1 MSDAAA
7 VSGKTTGLIQRIRR
21 DYSPLVIAMVGLF
34 LFVFLAGAVLT
45 DDFLTWFNVKTIIR
59 DAALVGIMAIGLT
72 FVTLSGNFF
81 LLSMK
86 EIAALCIIAFATCM
100 GAEWNQWAAPDSAS
114 DPAASALIMTFM
126 VAFLITIVIAIIAGA
141 VQGALIG
148 LGGNPIV
155 VTLGAAGL
163 FFGIGSWWSDN
174 LVVSYRRPHGA
185 EWLGTGSF
193 LGDIPNITVAFVIIA
208 IIAEL
213 TLRYTAF
220 GRQVYLVGANRAAGR
235 ATGHEN
241 FGMAIK
247 CCIIAS
253 VCAAFVAMA
262 FSGQVSSAHVNYF
275 SSEFGSSGDMTIMV
289 IAIVMVGGNSIMG
302 GYGSTLRTS
311 LGAVFISTVD
321 NMMVLNGFNSG
332 ARVLAV
338 GLMIVFSIIVFALVR
353 RGSRAVE

>member
-1 MSDAAA
+1 MTDATALSNDLNF
-7 VSGKTTGLIQRIRR
+7 VQRIRR
-21 DYSPLVIAMVGLF
+21 DYSPLVIGMVGLF
-34 LFVFLAGAVLT
+34 LVVFVAGAIFT

-86 EIAALCIIAFATCM
+86 EIAALSIICFATLM
-100 GAEWNQWAAPDSAS
+100 SADWNQWGAVDA
-114 DPAASALIMTFM
+114 DPTTYSLTMTFL
-126 VAFLITIVIAIIAGA
+126 VAFIATMIIATVAGA
-141 VQGALIG
+141 LQGALIG

-193 LGDIPNITVAFVIIA
+193 IGDIPNITVAFIIIA
-208 IIAEL
+208 VVAEL
-213 TLRYTAF
+213 TLRYTTF

-253 VCAAFVAMA
+253 VCAAFVAVA

-311 LGAVFISTVD
+311 LGAIFISSID

>member
-1 MSDAAA
+1 MTDATA
-7 VSGKTTGLIQRIRR
+7 VSGDDLNFIQRIRR

-59 DAALVGIMAIGLT
+59 HAALVGIMAIGQT
-72 FVTLSGNFF
+72 IETLSGNFF

-86 EIAALCIIAFATCM
+86 EIAALSIICFATLM
-100 GAEWNQWAAPDSAS
+100 GAEWNQWGPAEGDPTTLALMTTFVVAIAAT
-114 DPAASALIMTFM
+114 L
-126 VAFLITIVIAIIAGA
+126 VIATVAGA
-141 VQGALIG
+141 LQGALIG

-193 LGDIPNITVAFVIIA
+193 VGDIPNITVAFILIA
-208 IIAEL
+208 VVAEL
-213 TLRYTAF
+213 TLRYTTF

-253 VCAAFVAMA
+253 LCAAFVAVA

-311 LGAVFISTVD
+311 LGAIFISSID

>member
-1 MSDAAA
+1 MSAD
-7 VSGKTTGLIQRIRR
+7 VNVPRLGVIGRLSR
-21 DYSPLVIAMVGLF
+21 DYSPLVIGLVA
-34 LFVFLAGAVLT
+34 VFLVVLVVGAIT
-45 DDFLTWFNVKTIIR
+45 APNFLTIFNFKTIIR

-86 EIAALCIIAFATCM
+86 ETAALAIIAFATCM
-100 GAEWNQWAAPDSAS
+100 SAGYGFEIS
-114 DPAASALIMTFM
+114 
-126 VAFLITIVIAIIAGA
+126 FLVTIIIALLAGA
-141 VQGALIG
+141 LQGVLIG

-174 LVVSYRRPHGA
+174 LVVSFRRPHGA

-193 LGDIPNITVAFVIIA
+193 LGLPNITIAFILIA
-208 IIAEL
+208 ITAEIV
-213 TLRYTAF
+213 LRRTNF
-220 GRQVYLVGANRAAGR
+220 GRQVYLVGANRAAGK

-247 CCIIAS
+247 CCSIAS
-253 VCAAFVAMA
+253 VCAAFVAIA
-262 FSGQVSSAHVNYF
+262 FSAQVSSAHVNYF

-289 IAIVMVGGNSIMG
+289 IATVMVGGNSIMG
-302 GYGSTLRTS
+302 GYGSTLRSS
-311 LGAVFISTVD
+311 LGAIFISTVD
-321 NMMVLNGFNSG
+321 NMMVLHGFNSG
-332 ARVLAV
+332 PRVLAV

>member
-1 MSDAAA
+1 MTDATA
-7 VSGKTTGLIQRIRR
+7 VSGDSPNFIQRIRR
-21 DYSPLVIAMVGLF
+21 DYSPLVLAMVSLF
-34 LFVFLAGAVLT
+34 LLVFVAGAVLT

-86 EIAALCIIAFATCM
+86 EIAALSIICFATLM
-100 GAEWNQWAAPDSAS
+100 GADWNQWGPVDG
-114 DPAASALIMTFM
+114 DPTTYSLLMTFV
-126 VAFLITIVIAIIAGA
+126 VAFIATIFIATVAGA
-141 VQGALIG
+141 LQGALIG

-174 LVVSYRRPHGA
+174 LVVSYRRPHGV

-193 LGDIPNITVAFVIIA
+193 IGDIPNITVAFVIIT
-208 IIAEL
+208 IVAEL
-213 TLRYTAF
+213 TLRYTTF

-253 VCAAFVAMA
+253 ICAAFVAVA

-302 GYGSTLRTS
+302 GYGSALRS
-311 LGAVFISTVD
+311 ALAAVFISSID

-338 GLMIVFSIIVFALVR
+338 GLMIVFSIVVFALVR
-353 RGSRAVE
+353 RGSRSVE

>member
-1 MSDAAA
+1 MTDATA
-7 VSGKTTGLIQRIRR
+7 VSGDDLNFIQRIRR

-86 EIAALCIIAFATCM
+86 EIAALSIICFATLM
-100 GAEWNQWAAPDSAS
+100 GAEWNQWGPAEGDPTTLALMTTFVVAIAAT
-114 DPAASALIMTFM
+114 L
-126 VAFLITIVIAIIAGA
+126 VIATVAGA
-141 VQGALIG
+141 LQGALIG

-193 LGDIPNITVAFVIIA
+193 VGDIPNITVAFILIA
-208 IIAEL
+208 VVAEL
-213 TLRYTAF
+213 TLRYTTF

-253 VCAAFVAMA
+253 LCAAFVAVA

-311 LGAVFISTVD
+311 LGAIFISSID

>member
-1 MSDAAA
+1 MTDASAFA
-7 VSGKTTGLIQRIRR
+7 SEDLNFVQRIRW

-34 LFVFLAGAVLT
+34 LAIFVAGMIFT

-86 EIAALCIIAFATCM
+86 EIAALSIICFATLM
-100 GAEWNQWAAPDSAS
+100 GAEWNQWGATDG
-114 DPAASALIMTFM
+114 DLTNSALLMTFL
-126 VAFLITIVIAIIAGA
+126 VAFFATMVVTTVAGA
-141 VQGALIG
+141 IQGALIG

-193 LGDIPNITVAFVIIA
+193 LGDIPNITVAFIIIA

-213 TLRYTAF
+213 VLRYTTF

-253 VCAAFVAMA
+253 VCAAFVAIA

-311 LGAVFISTVD
+311 LGAIFISTVD

>member
-1 MSDAAA
+1 MTDATA
-7 VSGKTTGLIQRIRR
+7 TTERKPNLVQRIRR
-21 DYSPLVIAMVGLF
+21 DYSPLVIGMVGLF
-34 LFVFLAGAVLT
+34 LFVFIAGAIFT

-86 EIAALCIIAFATCM
+86 EIAALSIICFATLM
-100 GAEWNQWAAPDSAS
+100 SADWNQWSAAET
-114 DPAASALIMTFM
+114 DPTTYALTMTFL
-126 VAFLITIVIAIIAGA
+126 VAFAATMIVATIAGA
-141 VQGALIG
+141 LQGALIG

-193 LGDIPNITVAFVIIA
+193 IGDIPNITVAFIIIA
-208 IIAEL
+208 VVAEL
-213 TLRYTAF
+213 TLRYTTF

-253 VCAAFVAMA
+253 VCAAFVAVA

-311 LGAVFISTVD
+311 LGAIFISSID

>member
-1 MSDAAA
+1 MSVDANIPS
-7 VSGKTTGLIQRIRR
+7 VGLIGRISR
-21 DYSPLVIAMVGLF
+21 DNSPLVIGLVAIFLLIFVVG
-34 LFVFLAGAVLT
+34 ALT
-45 DDFLTWFNVKTIIR
+45 APNFLTLFNFKTIIR

-86 EIAALCIIAFATCM
+86 ETAALSIIAFATFM
-100 GAEWNQWAAPDSAS
+100 SAGYGFEIS
-114 DPAASALIMTFM
+114 
-126 VAFLITIVIAIIAGA
+126 FLVTMVIALAAGA
-141 VQGALIG
+141 LQGILIG

-174 LVVSYRRPHGA
+174 LVLSFRRPHGA

-193 LGDIPNITVAFVIIA
+193 LGLPNITVAFIIIA
-208 IIAEL
+208 IAAEL
-213 TLRYTAF
+213 VLRRTNF

-247 CCIIAS
+247 VCSIAS
-253 VCAAFVAMA
+253 VCAAFVAIA
-262 FSGQVSSAHVNYF
+262 FSAQVSSAHVNYF
-275 SSEFGSSGDMTIMV
+275 SSSFGSSGDMTIMV
-289 IAIVMVGGNSIMG
+289 IATVMVGGNSIMG
-302 GYGSTLRTS
+302 GYGSTLRSS

-321 NMMVLNGFNSG
+321 NMMVLHGFNSG
-332 ARVLAV
+332 PRVLAV

>member
-1 MSDAAA
+1 MTD
-7 VSGKTTGLIQRIRR
+7 VSASTGNTPNLVQRIRR
-21 DYSPLVIAMVGLF
+21 DYSPLVIGMVGLF
-34 LFVFLAGAVLT
+34 LLVFVAGAAFT

-86 EIAALCIIAFATCM
+86 EIAALSIICFATLM
-100 GAEWNQWAAPDSAS
+100 SADWNQWGPVDA
-114 DPAASALIMTFM
+114 DPTTWSLFMTFL
-126 VAFLITIVIAIIAGA
+126 VAFVATMIIATIAGA
-141 VQGALIG
+141 LQGALIG

-174 LVVSYRRPHGA
+174 LVISYRRPHGA

-193 LGDIPNITVAFVIIA
+193 IGDIPNITVAFVIIA
-208 IIAEL
+208 VVAEL
-213 TLRYTAF
+213 VLRYTTF

-253 VCAAFVAMA
+253 VCAAFVAVA

-311 LGAVFISTVD
+311 LGAIFISSID